1 MLTSFYQAFAPIS
14 FTLLGLWLIVVQTR
28 HAEWRRSATQRR
40 RTYAITLNF
49 AFPGLMSLLSLVDP
63 RDSTVWRVSFA
74 AVSILGVVALVG
86 LAWVSRGGGRSGL
99 LPTVA
104 LLTAALLYALV
115 AVVAIAPGVLTGLG
129 IDLTPLRV
137 EAILLSLLVFLG
149 VNVAWLL
156 MFDEPEPD

>member
-1 MLTSFYQAFAPIS
+1 MLSSFYQAFAPIS

-63 RDSTVWRVSFA
+63 RSQTIWRVSFA

-86 LAWVSRGGGRSGL
+86 LGWVTRGGGRTGL
-99 LPTVA
+99 LPTAA

-115 AVVAIAPGVLTGLG
+115 AVVAIAPGVVSGLG